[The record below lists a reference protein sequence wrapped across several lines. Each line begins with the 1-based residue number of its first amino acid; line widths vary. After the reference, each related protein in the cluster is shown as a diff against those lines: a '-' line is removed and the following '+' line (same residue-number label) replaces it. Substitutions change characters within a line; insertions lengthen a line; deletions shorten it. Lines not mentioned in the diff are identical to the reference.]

1 MRIKFLIVLLCALST
16 VACIIGLSACNLL
29 ESSDDS
35 GNSEHTH
42 TIEHYDV
49 KEATCLKDGM
59 KEHWRCTS
67 CGDYFS
73 DENGKNKVSYS
84 SLVVKGE
91 HKEVTDKGYAKTC
104 TTDGLTDGKHCSVCN
119 EVIVAQKVIPA
130 GHTEVIIE
138 AIPKTCQYA
147 GSTEGKKCSVCGEVT
162 LKPQVVPAGH
172 TIVTDEGKEATCTQT
187 GLTDG
192 EHCEKCNYVKAQEVI
207 PAKGHTEVID
217 SAVPATCITDGKT
230 EGKHCSECSAVLK
243 AQTVIPANGHTEVI
257 DPAEEATCANAGKTE
272 GKHCSV
278 CSAVIV
284 AQNFIPKKGH
294 TPVIDPAVEATCTHA
309 GKTEGKHCSVC
320 QAIIVAQQNTPIK
333 SHSGSK
339 ICNTCGKLMVAAST
353 GLTFNEITE
362 LPYEVTSALGR
373 NRRNA
378 SSGLTVIGVE
388 VTGRC
393 SCTDTDIVI
402 PETINGLPVLGI
414 AADAFSGMSKNET
427 LISSLT
433 VPNGIK
439 YIGACAFIACP
450 NLSEVNLA
458 DSIEYIGDDAF
469 RASAVRHFKC
479 PANLKQLCSK
489 QFVGCMSLQTVIINA
504 SIERWNGMDLSIIF
518 LANPSLVE
526 IFFEGTREQWDALT
540 NMGNFWQEDAGW
552 YGSIPYSA
560 HATRISFY
568 SETTPTGSDGYWH
581 YAADGVTPVRW

>member
-1 MRIKFLIVLLCALST
+1 MRKKFLIVLLCALSA
-16 VACIIGLSACNLL
+16 VACITGLSACNLL

-73 DENGKNKVSYS
+73 DANGKNKVSYS
-84 SLVVKGE
+84 SLKIKGE

-104 TTDGLTDGKHCSVCN
+104 TADGLTDGKHCSVCN
-119 EVIVAQKVIPA
+119 E
-130 GHTEVIIE
+130 
-138 AIPKTCQYA
+138 
-147 GSTEGKKCSVCGEVT
+147 
-162 LKPQVVPAGH
+162 
-172 TIVTDEGKEATCTQT
+172 
-187 GLTDG
+187 
-192 EHCEKCNYVKAQEVI
+192 
-207 PAKGHTEVID
+207 
-217 SAVPATCITDGKT
+217 
-230 EGKHCSECSAVLK
+230 
-243 AQTVIPANGHTEVI
+243 
-257 DPAEEATCANAGKTE
+257 
-272 GKHCSV
+272 
-278 CSAVIV
+278 VIV

-294 TPVIDPAVEATCTHA
+294 TPVIDPAIEATCTHA

-362 LPYEVTSALGR
+362 LPYEVTSALTR

-388 VTGRC
+388 VTGRG